1 MSKRKQRGRKQEHEG
16 RKLVAHLTYCATT
29 LNHHEL
35 LSDFDLSVI
44 RGELVKLRER
54 QDAARAKAP
63 PARGK
68 LD

>member
-63 PARGK
+63 PRPW
-68 LD
+68 